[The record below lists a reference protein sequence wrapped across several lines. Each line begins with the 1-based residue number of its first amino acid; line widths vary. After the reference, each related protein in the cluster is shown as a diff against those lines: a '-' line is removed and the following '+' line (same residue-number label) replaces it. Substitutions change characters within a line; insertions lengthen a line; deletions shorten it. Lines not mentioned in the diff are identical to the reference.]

1 MSGIYLDYNASA
13 PIDSRV
19 LNVMIDVYKNTY
31 GNADSRT
38 HDYGEQARKV
48 VAEGRKY
55 VADLLGVNSDEV
67 FFTSGATESNN
78 MALLGLSEYA
88 EQTGKKHI
96 ITTAIEHKAILN
108 AAKHMEKQGFI
119 VEYIRPKQSGRI
131 DIDDVVR
138 RLRDDTLLVSV
149 MHANNE
155 TGVIQPIKEIGDL
168 LEDTPVMFHTDT
180 TQTCGKLV
188 EEIRELKYDMMSIAA
203 HKMYGPQGIG
213 ALILRKKKYRL
224 PPIKPI
230 LFGGSQEH
238 GIRPG
243 TTPVA
248 LTAGFGEACRIA
260 NEEYGK
266 NMQEYEEVKKTIIH
280 CLRKSGLKYTINGI
294 QEYCMPTTLNICLEG
309 VMSEALMI
317 ATKQYCGISNGSA
330 CNSKSYDPSYVL
342 TAMGMPVTRIESSIR
357 ISWGH
362 GMDTEEIET
371 DFCRLLD
378 TAKSMIN

>member
-1 MSGIYLDYNASA
+1 MSGVYLDYNASA

-48 VAEGRKY
+48 VAEGRKH

-96 ITTAIEHKAILN
+96 ITTAIEHKAVLN
-108 AAKHMEKQGFI
+108 AAKHMERKGFI
-119 VEYIRPKQSGRI
+119 VEYIKPKQSGRI
-131 DIDDVVR
+131 DIDDIMG
-138 RLRDDTLLVSV
+138 RLREDTLLVSV

-155 TGVIQPIKEIGDL
+155 TGVIQPIKEIGEL
-168 LEDTPVMFHTDT
+168 LEDTPTIFHTDV

-188 EEIRELKYDMMSIAA
+188 EEIRGLNYDMMSIAA

-213 ALILRKKKYRL
+213 ALILRKKKYKL

-248 LTAGFGEACRIA
+248 LVAGFGEACRLA
-260 NEEYGK
+260 AKEYK
-266 NMQEYEEVKKTIIH
+266 RNMHEYENIKSTMLQ
-280 CLRKSGLKYTINGI
+280 CLSNSGLKYSINGI
-294 QEYCMPTTLNICLEG
+294 QQYCMPTTLNVCLEG
-309 VMSEALMI
+309 VNSEALMI

-342 TAMGMPVTRIESSIR
+342 TAMGMPATKIESSIR
-357 ISWGH
+357 ISWGQ
-362 GMDTEEIET
+362 GMDTEEIKT

-378 TAKSMIN
+378 TAKSMIV